1 MLATKERSATKS
13 SVFPYPRVFLFTALK
28 ALLSPALKA
37 VLNSPCQW
45 AGIPSRGFSLLRPD
59 GSKGASRR
67 PRLSPLALGPI
78 DSTRPAGGAPS
89 AASAPC
95 GRGRLSSRR
104 TWQAWPGARGGR
116 SKRSHG
122 AAWPSV
128 RFARFLRPRSR
139 APFRDS
145 FVSWQPARASRRRT
159 SPGTDRTPSWRSAT
173 PRAPPC
179 DRPGSGP
186 SPGAC
191 ARAEARGAGPCPP
204 TVPAPSTPSSR
215 SGHEPGA
222 APTGSRCAGRKRRG
236 AARSATRQDRATRSR
251 CRRTALPDTGESAS
265 VGRSREPRRET
276 VPRPRSPTR
285 RPLTS
290 QGSPN

>member
-1 MLATKERSATKS
+1 MPVGRDSLERLLAA
-13 SVFPYPRVFLFTALK
+13 PPRWLQG
-28 ALLSPALKA
+28 
-37 VLNSPCQW
+37 CQQ
-45 AGIPSRGFSLLRPD
+45 AAPSFAPG
-59 GSKGASRR
+59 
-67 PRLSPLALGPI
+67 PRPI

-145 FVSWQPARASRRRT
+145 FVSWPPARASRRRT

-191 ARAEARGAGPCPP
+191 SRAEARGAGPCPP
-204 TVPAPSTPSSR
+204 TVPSPATPS
-215 SGHEPGA
+215 GHPIREPREPVRPLAQVQLVDGDRDDLREVEGRVGRCHLGA
-222 APTGSRCAGRKRRG
+222 APPPKSRAGRPK
-236 AARSATRQDRATRSR
+236 DRAGTR
-251 CRRTALPDTGESAS
+251 
-265 VGRSREPRRET
+265 
-276 VPRPRSPTR
+276 PRPRAQERQRAGREVPR
-285 RPLTS
+285 
-290 QGSPN
+290 